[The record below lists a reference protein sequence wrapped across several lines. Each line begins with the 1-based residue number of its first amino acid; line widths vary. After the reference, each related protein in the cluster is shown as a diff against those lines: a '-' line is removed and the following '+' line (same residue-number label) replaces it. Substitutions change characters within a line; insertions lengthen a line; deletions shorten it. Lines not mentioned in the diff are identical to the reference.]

1 MNFTQLINLG
11 QSIYETD
18 DAKYNISIILN
29 SDGNLCK
36 LTQQNIKSLNIVDNF
51 QLPFHSG
58 VIDILNNNDI
68 LESSNT
74 PLLKLL
80 APGFKFINNGRDFL
94 FVYISPY
101 TSNILDNI
109 QNDSNIAMLFVVTG
123 TEDIFIDGD
132 KIKRIYL
139 KDAIEEYLNEYKGNF
154 STGIYAYKIS
164 EYKKSKKNENQ
175 QLNLNKFTSSIKI
188 EDNDKLAV
196 SQLSNQERSLT
207 TGQCLALLLDKLF
220 EDTYIDSD
228 FWDYGGPSVFYS
240 ETSNESF
247 LEILHNLLK
256 LHNASSSDKDKCY
269 LNYRINLETN
279 EYEWTFY
286 SISYIFKSSPHKF
299 LLEKL
304 QLVADNMDFKGNES
318 QSVNDSNVKTVGFY
332 GNTGIINKF
341 FFSDFSAEQNLE
353 YIKSKFIYNY
363 DNINKEFLIDC
374 ESSNFDNILK
384 NFTLNYIPEKLDWYS
399 NTPYNEFQLN
409 NCNIEHIRNLYSKET
424 NVSIG
429 RNITMNNLIALN
441 NSIQFI
447 SIGNTCRKSGYF
459 ILLEKENAS
468 SDNQFFNKILGLY
481 FILSVH
487 HIFADKRYTNNIIG
501 SKPFYNFKPI
511 ASNNYTIKS
520 YE

>member
-36 LTQQNIKSLNIVDNF
+36 LTQQNIKSLNIVDDF
-51 QLPFHSG
+51 QSPFHNG

-139 KDAIEEYLNEYKGNF
+139 KDAIEEYLNEYRGNF

-247 LEILHNLLK
+247 LEILNNLLK

-304 QLVADNMDFKGNES
+304 QLVADNMDFKGDES
-318 QSVNDSNVKTVGFY
+318 QSVNDPNVKTVGFY

-363 DNINKEFLIDC
+363 DNYC
-374 ESSNFDNILK
+374 
-384 NFTLNYIPEKLDWYS
+384 
-399 NTPYNEFQLN
+399 
-409 NCNIEHIRNLYSKET
+409 
-424 NVSIG
+424 
-429 RNITMNNLIALN
+429 
-441 NSIQFI
+441 
-447 SIGNTCRKSGYF
+447 
-459 ILLEKENAS
+459 
-468 SDNQFFNKILGLY
+468 
-481 FILSVH
+481 
-487 HIFADKRYTNNIIG
+487 
-501 SKPFYNFKPI
+501 
-511 ASNNYTIKS
+511 IKTRI
-520 YE
+520 